1 MLPSGFDRTATYIG
15 ASGRSSTWPLRI
27 GQEAPASVTMPSGE
41 VRALVMIAHVETEAP
56 SDPLSVATE
65 MEVAA

>member
-27 GQEAPASVTMPSGE
+27 GQEAPASVAMPSGE
-41 VRALVMIAHVETEAP
+41 VRPLVMVSYVETEQEP
-56 SDPLSVATE
+56 DLTVG